1 MFDISVVFPYFPQL
15 LIGVLSTL
23 AVSLSAIVIGLIL
36 GWLIFLGLNSP
47 RRLVRCFCKTYVSFY
62 RGTPLLVQLI
72 LIFYALPT
80 VGITLSP
87 LLAAVVALSLNT
99 AAFQGEILRAGFKM
113 LPKGQLEAARDFGF
127 SAAQTLFYIQMP
139 QVLRAMMPALINETI
154 DIIKNSA
161 LVSVVAVHELMR
173 VTQTLASTTYR
184 PLEFYTACGLL
195 YFLTSWGL
203 SIVGTRLEKNRS
215 SSAQR
220 VLAQ

>member
-1 MFDISVVFPYFPQL
+1 LVNLP
-15 LIGVLSTL
+15 GVK
-23 AVSLSAIVIGLIL
+23 LSAASRALFLQNLCQFLSWNAVTGPVDINIL
-36 GWLIFLGLNSP
+36 
-47 RRLVRCFCKTYVSFY
+47 CF
-62 RGTPLLVQLI
+62 
-72 LIFYALPT
+72 A

>member
-36 GWLIFLGLNSP
+36 GWLICLGLNSP

-113 LPKGQLEAARDFGF
+113 LPKGQLE
-127 SAAQTLFYIQMP
+127 AAQTLFYIQMP

>member
-36 GWLIFLGLNSP
+36 GWLICLGLNSP

-113 LPKGQLEAARDFGF
+113 LPKGQLEAARDFEP
-127 SAAQTLFYIQMP
+127 AAQTLFYIQMP

>member
-1 MFDISVVFPYFPQL
+1 MS
-15 LIGVLSTL
+15 VLSWN
-23 AVSLSAIVIGLIL
+23 AVTGPVDINILCFANSGDHAFTIAGGGCGSLIKYRSLS
-36 GWLIFLGLNSP
+36 
-47 RRLVRCFCKTYVSFY
+47 R
-62 RGTPLLVQLI
+62 
-72 LIFYALPT
+72 
-80 VGITLSP
+80 
-87 LLAAVVALSLNT
+87 
-99 AAFQGEILRAGFKM
+99 EILRAGFKM

-127 SAAQTLFYIQMP
+127 QRRKRCFIF
-139 QVLRAMMPALINETI
+139 RCRRCCAMMPALINETI

-195 YFLTSWGL
+195 LFSDL
-203 SIVGTRLEKNRS
+203 VGAEYCWHRLEKTIS

>member
-1 MFDISVVFPYFPQL
+1 MSVF
-15 LIGVLSTL
+15 
-23 AVSLSAIVIGLIL
+23 IVE
-36 GWLIFLGLNSP
+36 
-47 RRLVRCFCKTYVSFY
+47 RR
-62 RGTPLLVQLI
+62 LLVQLI

-99 AAFQGEILRAGFKM
+99 AAFQGEILRADFKM

-184 PLEFYTACGLL
+184 PLVL
-195 YFLTSWGL
+195 YGMRSPLFSDLGAEYCWK
-203 SIVGTRLEKNRS
+203 RLEKTAHLR
-215 SSAQR
+215 
-220 VLAQ
+220 LKGY